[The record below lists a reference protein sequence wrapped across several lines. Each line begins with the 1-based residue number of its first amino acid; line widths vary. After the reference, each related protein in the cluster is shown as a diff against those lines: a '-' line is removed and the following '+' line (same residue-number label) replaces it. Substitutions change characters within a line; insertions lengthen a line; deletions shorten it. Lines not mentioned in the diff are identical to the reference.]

1 LHQEKNTGFE
11 PFDRHNCGR
20 IRLRDL
26 KRCLD
31 IIYGHGST
39 DIQQLNSIY
48 TKTAKRPLETI
59 DDRGVVGFKMRLT
72 APNSNPFYVNELFA
86 WSKSLTR
93 AIRRSYYKYFE
104 NMMFDIL
111 GRHDVVVLIAVR
123 QDVLR
128 WGLSKYHG
136 DGTGKPGHMQFK
148 MARGAIAR
156 DEIGKIS
163 VDCSRLEEIITEC
176 ETVHGEMR
184 RLMGELDQAGV
195 ETYPILYEDF
205 VADKRSYLE
214 ALFEVLELEISDD
227 EINRVLSQEEYLK
240 KVHPDEI
247 SEFVEN
253 HEEVMTRFS
262 DRFVSWR

>member
-1 LHQEKNTGFE
+1 
-11 PFDRHNCGR
+11 
-20 IRLRDL
+20 
-26 KRCLD
+26 
-31 IIYGHGST
+31 
-39 DIQQLNSIY
+39 
-48 TKTAKRPLETI
+48 
-59 DDRGVVGFKMRLT
+59 
-72 APNSNPFYVNELFA
+72 
-86 WSKSLTR
+86 
-93 AIRRSYYKYFE
+93 
-104 NMMFDIL
+104 MMFDIL